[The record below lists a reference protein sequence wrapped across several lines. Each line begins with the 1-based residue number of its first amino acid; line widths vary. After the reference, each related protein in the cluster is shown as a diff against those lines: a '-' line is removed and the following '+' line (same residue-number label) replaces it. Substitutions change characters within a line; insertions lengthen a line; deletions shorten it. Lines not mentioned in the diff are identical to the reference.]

1 MDFLK
6 TPHQMLLEE
15 AGAKTPNTDGMLK
28 TPQQMLL
35 EETGLPQKFAPGGK
49 VNALANLAKFLE
61 GSKVPQRLYH
71 GTTASE
77 KGGAEALQQLKQSR
91 EGALGAGVYMT
102 PNPEFAGQYA
112 GETGGYIMPVHANL
126 RNPLEIHTKSGVEG
140 NGDPMKLALMQLGV
154 PEAKADQILEKAYDT
169 RGYVGKEVMS
179 RAQKQGYDGIAQYR
193 DGDLSEVVSYNP
205 MGVKSATG
213 NVGDFDP
220 YDPRLSKAEGGS
232 INKSPEDMIAEIMAQ
247 GQTPQKFKDGGQP
260 EFGEARAYENKPSEA
275 VHDWFAKHIGYETAD
290 RLFGGPR
297 ADAADRLLL
306 QSLNPINYVTGIADS
321 AKGFYESS
329 KEGDYPSAAMHYGI
343 GALNALPFLGKGKSI
358 AQRLISPMSIK
369 ENLPNFGIGAATEL
383 APIKAHK

>member
-1 MDFLK
+1 MTTLERSTATRTVNNLGRFPASLCISIIRMDILK
-6 TPHQMLLEE
+6 TPHQLLLEE
-15 AGAKTPNTDGMLK
+15 AGAKVPSTNGLLK
-28 TPQQMLL
+28 SPQQMLL

-49 VNALANLAKFLE
+49 VLGQLEKFLE
-61 GSKVPQRLYH
+61 GSKIPQRLFH

-77 KGGAEALQQLKQSR
+77 EKGAKALQQLKQSK

-112 GETGGYIMPVHANL
+112 NQSGGYIMPVHANM

-213 NVGDFDP
+213 NSGEFNP
-220 YDPRLSKAEGGS
+220 YDPRLSKAAGGS
-232 INKSPEDMIAEIMAQ
+232 IQPQMSAQDMIAEIMAQ
-247 GQTPQKFKDGGQP
+247 GQTPQKFAEGG
-260 EFGEARAYENKPSEA
+260 SSL
-275 VHDWFAKHIGYETAD
+275 KHKAAQAGK
-290 RLFGGPR
+290 LGGK
-297 ADAADRLLL
+297 ALLGL
-306 QSLNPINYVTGIADS
+306 GLTSSLA
-321 AKGFYESS
+321 
-329 KEGDYPSAAMHYGI
+329 SAAEDAGQSNA
-343 GALNALPFLGKGKSI
+343 GGVALNALDIASFLSANPWLGALSGILSPSELGKGTVAEYEAETRPEDASI
-358 AQRLISPMSIK
+358 LYGTRLPPQTK
-369 ENLPNFGIGAATEL
+369 
-383 APIKAHK
+383 K